1 MNRCKAFIVLSYI
14 SSLEAQ
20 LSSYGGAGGRGSG
33 GAGGS
38 VSGSGGSG
46 GGGSLEE
53 SIPGIPG
60 EDYPIYATVPDT
72 GFTCDGLVEGGKYGD
87 PSAECQVFHFCAAA
101 DTEGGLTTHSFLCPN
116 GTIFNQQ
123 YFICD
128 WWFNVDCSQTE
139 SFYSLNDEIAAEAAS
154 ISAGNGGGG
163 SAGGRGG
170 AGGNGGRTSG
180 GGGGGGRGGSS
191 ASGGYGAP

>member
-46 GGGSLEE
+46 GGGSLED

-60 EDYPIYATVPDT
+60 VDYPTYAEVPDT
-72 GFTCDGLVEGGKYGD
+72 GFSCDGQVEGGKYAD
-87 PSAECQVFHFCAAA
+87 PGAECQVFHFCALG
-101 DTEGGLTTHSFLCPN
+101 DVEGGLITYSFLCPN

-128 WWFNVDCSQTE
+128 WWFNVDCSQAE
-139 SFYSLNDEIAAEAAS
+139 SLYGLNDEIAAEAAS
-154 ISAGNGGGG
+154 IS
-163 SAGGRGG
+163 
-170 AGGNGGRTSG
+170 G
-180 GGGGGGRGGSS
+180 GGGGGGGFTGGNTGGGGSGNRGGGGGFTGGNTGGGG
-191 ASGGYGAP
+191 SGNR